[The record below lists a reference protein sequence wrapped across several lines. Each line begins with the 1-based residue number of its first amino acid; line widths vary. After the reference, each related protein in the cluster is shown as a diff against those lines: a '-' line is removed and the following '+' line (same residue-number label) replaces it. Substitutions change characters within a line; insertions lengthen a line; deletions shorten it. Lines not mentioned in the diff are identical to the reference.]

1 MSFTTDDSLMTL
13 LRTTIIIQ
21 GRKCGLDDIHID
33 AVEKIADT
41 TINFL
46 KNILEQLANDCSKT
60 STLPLSSF
68 DLQNV
73 LRLNP
78 HIVPCRSL
86 YFSLMETINH
96 SLEHETSLDNN
107 IKLFQFS
114 QQYRMVFVKLERA
127 LKRADEDVIMSFLK
141 YGEQKC
147 IAARQT
153 EQNAIVDIDDV
164 KKLQTPES
172 LLLGIVSGESQLN
185 HADRDILALWLKF
198 VCESYKRCLDLLKN
212 NNRVEKIYQDVARS
226 SHYSYDDQRENCET
240 PQNRNTGD
248 GSAKQ
253 IRNGI
258 GEMDSKSNITTY
270 IIKVSEFGY
279 LSLVHNNWLLLL
291 GGIDLNVLKNQ
302 LNLLGTISR

>member
-73 LRLNP
+73 LR
-78 HIVPCRSL
+78 
-86 YFSLMETINH
+86 
-96 SLEHETSLDNN
+96 

-164 KKLQTPES
+164 KTLQTPES
-172 LLLGIVSGESQLN
+172 LLLSIVSGESQLN

-291 GGIDLNVLKNQ
+291 GGIELNVLKNQ